1 MSEQDN
7 LIIYPI
13 PSLAATLLK
22 RERDKGTALTEDE
35 VIAIRDNAPC
45 IVMPRDEAAKVDEK
59 RGYLDIHP
67 EDCWGEW
74 QRIRLTF
81 EDKGEEESLGAR
93 VNVSSITGL

>member
-1 MSEQDN
+1 
-7 LIIYPI
+7 
-13 PSLAATLLK
+13 
-22 RERDKGTALTEDE
+22 
-35 VIAIRDNAPC
+35 
-45 IVMPRDEAAKVDEK
+45 VDEK